1 MQLISKHNKGI
12 RLLLFVIYFYSKYA
26 WVVPLTEKSGI
37 IITKAIL
44 ENYISLIVS
53 ETQCR

>member
-1 MQLISKHNKGI
+1 MQLISKYNKGI
-12 RLLLFVIYFYSKYA
+12 HTLLFVIYFYSKYA

-44 ENYISLIVS
+44 KNYITLIVS
-53 ETQCR
+53 ETQFR